1 MEETKYRMFLPN
13 LPGMIVTDKAYF
25 SIPYDV
31 WKTMTLDI
39 KNKQIM
45 TTSSLEP
52 RLEEVSLEADFLKH
66 QFF

>member
-1 MEETKYRMFLPN
+1 
-13 LPGMIVTDKAYF
+13 
-25 SIPYDV
+25 
-31 WKTMTLDI
+31 MTLDI

-66 QFF
+66 QFVWKDGCNLPKNQNIRAN